1 MVNQQGQVI
10 RAYESDCTK
19 DFLELICDIA
29 VDYDGYTT
37 VNGLKDLIDEMAE
50 YAKQALI
57 CLNKGEITHYEKS
70 GE

>member
-1 MVNQQGQVI
+1 MF
-10 RAYESDCTK
+10 RAKLKEDLHGPWVYGS
-19 DFLELICDIA
+19 LI
-29 VDYDGYTT
+29 YDGYTT